1 MCEMKTSLKQE
12 FFKAS
17 VVYRMEVENFDRK
30 ILMIRK
36 YQHLVNSP
44 SYHML
49 QGPVQSL
56 AGMQI
61 KLVTCPFS

>member
-1 MCEMKTSLKQE
+1 
-12 FFKAS
+12 
-17 VVYRMEVENFDRK
+17 
-30 ILMIRK
+30 MIRK

-49 QGPVQSL
+49 QGPAQSL

-61 KLVTCPFS
+61 KLVTCPFSYLLYLALQALTCKTQYTSGSVF